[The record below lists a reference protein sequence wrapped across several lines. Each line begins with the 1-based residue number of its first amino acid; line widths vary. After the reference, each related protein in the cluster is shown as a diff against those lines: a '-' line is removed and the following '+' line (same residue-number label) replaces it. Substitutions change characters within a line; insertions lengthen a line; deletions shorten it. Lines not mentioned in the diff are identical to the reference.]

1 MTTVIFMFS
10 IFVVFRD
17 GARAQRVVIEA
28 VFVHCFELGV
38 TELARFLF
46 SLTSVT

>member
-1 MTTVIFMFS
+1 MATVIFMFS

-28 VFVHCFELGV
+28 VFGHCFDLGM
-38 TELARFLF
+38 TELTRFLF